1 MLNGTEAQDAYE
13 TWLANSVDAHYSD
26 EDDEDISETED
37 YYDEL
42 YDELYPIS
50 SRCKD
55 KFFQVIGDMR
65 KAILKGQKYIAGT
78 IRYPERHECD
88 YLLWNIEQDLVA
100 LENLI
105 AKHPSEKDDD
115 LLENDGEKR

>member
-13 TWLANSVDAHYSD
+13 TWLANSVEAHYGDEVD
-26 EDDEDISETED
+26 EDTNETED
-37 YYDEL
+37 YYDEP
-42 YDELYPIS
+42 YPIS

-88 YLLWNIEQDLVA
+88 YLLWSIEQDLVA

-105 AKHPSEKDDD
+105 AKHPSEKD
-115 LLENDGEKR
+115 ERGER